1 MYRLLPDHVILK
13 LEQYDVAE
21 TLATCRA
28 NAFHEIYTQT
38 NSIIVTVHRQLCNM
52 LFSRRSRHYSKAT
65 CDVVESQSASFKCF
79 FSVRD
84 GVLYLDGL
92 QRQSMLLVKAVYSDS
107 GRNMV
112 V

>member
-1 MYRLLPDHVILK
+1 
-13 LEQYDVAE
+13 
-21 TLATCRA
+21 
-28 NAFHEIYTQT
+28 
-38 NSIIVTVHRQLCNM
+38 M

-65 CDVVESQSASFKCF
+65 CDVVESKSASFKSY